1 MEENGDIEPKK
12 SILEDDLEDEEDDE
26 DEEEEEGEDRSPP
39 AKHKRETGRLK
50 MFTAISQILDYCRNV
65 PKAKEVIKHFPVL
78 SPRFQSPGW
87 LTYLSRPC
95 LMELLWARLVE

>member
-39 AKHKRETGRLK
+39 AKHKREAGRLK
-50 MFTAISQILDYCRNV
+50 MIPAVSQILDHNRKFKLIMV
-65 PKAKEVIKHFPVL
+65 
-78 SPRFQSPGW
+78 
-87 LTYLSRPC
+87 
-95 LMELLWARLVE
+95 